1 MEYITAGESHGPNLT
16 AIVTGVPAGLPVSVD
31 HINSDLARRQAGYG
45 RGGRMVIEKDTV
57 RVTSGIRFG
66 RTIGSPIALEVA
78 NRDWENWTERM
89 AAFGEAPRDLVREV
103 TPRPGHADL
112 VGALRTNTDDCR
124 NILERASARET
135 AARVAAAGVAREFLA
150 ALGVE
155 VMSYVVSVGDA
166 AMPEET
172 MADAAEHKPLDIELS
187 EMRCPDAKT
196 TIAMK
201 KAIDRAKS
209 DGESLGGTFR
219 IVVCGLAP
227 GLGTYATGA
236 DRLTSRLGAAL
247 FSIPAIKG
255 VEFGLGFQA
264 AARPGSQVHDP
275 IVLADGEFRRTS
287 NNAGGLEGGMTTG
300 MPLVITAAMKPIP
313 TLMTPLE
320 TVNLDTLCV
329 EEASKER
336 SDVCAVPA
344 AAVVAEGEVAF
355 GVANGSLEAFGCA
368 PWGAKMAERMELTRP
383 VFFVGFMGAGKT
395 SVARRLARTCGAA
408 SVDMDTYIERREGKK
423 VKEIFAEGGEE
434 GFRAIETDVLREL
447 GAKPDPLL
455 ISCGGGVVVTPAI
468 HDVFREAGFV
478 VYLEVTADEAAS
490 RISDTSTRPLFQNL
504 EAARAR
510 CEERLPLY
518 EAVADVRVSTAG
530 KSVPVIAREVQRIL
544 EKEGIL
550 CPQQR

>member
-45 RGGRMVIEKDTV
+45 RGGRMAIEKDTV

-78 NRDWENWTERM
+78 NRDWENWTGRM

-172 MADAAEHKPLDIELS
+172 MADGAEHKPLDIELS
-187 EMRCPDAKT
+187 EMRCPDAKA

-264 AARPGSQVHDP
+264 AARPGSLVHDP

-355 GVANGSLEAFGCA
+355 ALANAYLEAFGDTC
-368 PWGAKMAERMELTRP
+368 MADIKANIKAYKARLRT
-383 VFFVGFMGAGKT
+383 MG
-395 SVARRLARTCGAA
+395 R
-408 SVDMDTYIERREGKK
+408 
-423 VKEIFAEGGEE
+423 
-434 GFRAIETDVLREL
+434 
-447 GAKPDPLL
+447 
-455 ISCGGGVVVTPAI
+455 
-468 HDVFREAGFV
+468 
-478 VYLEVTADEAAS
+478 
-490 RISDTSTRPLFQNL
+490 
-504 EAARAR
+504 
-510 CEERLPLY
+510 
-518 EAVADVRVSTAG
+518 
-530 KSVPVIAREVQRIL
+530 
-544 EKEGIL
+544 
-550 CPQQR
+550 